1 MQDWAKSLKRT
12 LPHVALAC
20 VVIALSAAGL
30 LAPLSRSLIDW
41 RFSSAPRGASGEIVI
56 VAIDAKSIEAFRT
69 WPWPRR
75 IHADMIDRLLEAKV
89 SEIVFDVDFSAPSTP
104 ADDQALEDALKRASG
119 SVVLPA
125 FRQHLSSDSGEDVL
139 HVNRPLTR
147 FGSHAWPAFVN
158 VRPDP
163 NGQIRHLTYGDTL
176 DGEYVPSVAALLGG
190 TVDRTRGEF
199 LIDHSIRPDTIPTF
213 SYSEVIE
220 GTIATDALAGRKVVV
235 GSTAVELG
243 DRFAVPVH
251 GVIPGPVIQ
260 AVAAESILQGR
271 ALHSTGIAV
280 ALGGLL
286 VIWAIT
292 TLLWRN
298 RRMRWHVAGLVATA
312 VTIEGAA
319 LAVQTQTLIAP
330 DTAPLQAA
338 ILAYLALSLLR
349 EIDFRRLL
357 ALIARNQTENTQ
369 RVLDQVIR
377 DSFNGIVVADEHGN
391 VVMASAA
398 ATAILGLSGDA
409 EPAGRP
415 VADILPAPL
424 LSAGTHVASEP
435 LDDTIPRC
443 AGEAEVARDGGGTM
457 IIEYSVTPSR
467 HKGDRMADGTVAP
480 DTIVVTYTFRDVTAE
495 RAAEKSIREA
505 ADAAISANAAKT
517 AFLANMSHELRTPLN
532 AILGFSDIIRNQS
545 FGPIGKDEYVE
556 FAREIHASG
565 DKLLEVLNDI
575 IEVTRIETGEI
586 TLNSDEIEVDYVI
599 ESAFRAATTPE
610 ILRARST
617 STSITA
623 GLPNLHADY
632 SKAKGIVANL
642 ISNAVKFTVEG
653 GRVDASAYLND
664 AGELVIAIADDGVGI
679 PAGAIDKVTQAFFQ
693 ADSAL
698 NRMHEGSGLGL
709 TVASAHIQAHGGRL
723 EIDSELGR
731 GTIVRA
737 VFPANRV
744 VPPGTPSMDRP
755 DDKQPLRAVA
765 GT

>member
-1 MQDWAKSLKRT
+1 VRDWGRLLNRT
-12 LPHVALAC
+12 LPHAALAC
-20 VVIALSAAGL
+20 VVIALSAAGF

-41 RFSSAPRGASGEIVI
+41 RFSAAPRNASGEIVI
-56 VAIDAKSIEAFRT
+56 IAIDAKSIEAFRT

-139 HVNRPLTR
+139 HVNRPLAR
-147 FGSHAWPAFVN
+147 FGSHAWPAFIN

-163 NGQIRHLTYGDTL
+163 NGQIRHFTYGDTL

-190 TVDRTRGEF
+190 TVDRIRGEF

-213 SYSEVIE
+213 SYSEIIN
-220 GTIATDALAGRKVVV
+220 GTIAADALAGKKVVV
-235 GSTAVELG
+235 GSTAIELG
-243 DRFAVPVH
+243 DRYAVPVH

-260 AVAAESILQGR
+260 VVAAESILQGR
-271 ALHSTGIAV
+271 ALHATGIAI

-286 VIWAIT
+286 AIWAST

-298 RRMRWHVAGLVATA
+298 RRMRWHVAGLVVTA

-319 LAVQTQTLIAP
+319 LAVQALTPIAP

-377 DSFNGIVVADEHGN
+377 DSFDGIVVTDEHGN

-398 ATAILGLSGDA
+398 ATAILGLAGDA

-415 VADILPAPL
+415 AADILPAPL
-424 LSAGTHVASEP
+424 LAAGTLVAAEP
-435 LDDTIPRC
+435 LDDTMPRR
-443 AGEAEVARDGGGTM
+443 AGEAEVARDDGGTM
-457 IIEYSVTPSR
+457 IIEYFVTPSR
-467 HKGDRMADGTVAP
+467 LKGDRLADGTVAP
-480 DTIVVTYTFRDVTAE
+480 DTMVVTYTFRDVTAE

-610 ILRARST
+610 ILRTRST

-642 ISNAVKFTVEG
+642 ISNAVKFTAEG

-679 PAGAIDKVTQAFFQ
+679 PAGAIDKVTRAFFQ

-723 EIDSELGR
+723 EIESEVGR

-755 DDKQPLRAVA
+755 DCPQPLRAAA